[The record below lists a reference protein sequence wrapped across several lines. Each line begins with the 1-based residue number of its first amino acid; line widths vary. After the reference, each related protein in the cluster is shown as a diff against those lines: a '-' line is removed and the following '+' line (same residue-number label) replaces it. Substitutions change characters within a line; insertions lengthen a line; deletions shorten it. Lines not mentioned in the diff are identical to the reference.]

1 MVNMVQTYFLKM
13 SKIFCLEFFPLQ
25 TFCQVAKCHQKRDR
39 LRDSKKQ
46 HGYPG
51 HTARWNLASR
61 NSKCHEE
68 LDHLSHALQQEG
80 PIREVEEVVVAK
92 YFGTSKPTR
101 LQQVPNE
108 VNCEN
113 QCPKGSKSK
122 VVLLTHIRRRELFGL
137 CEQGQGHCSYTKP
150 PSRWD
155 GIGFLNLKDRT
166 HTQHDMLQDF
176 ICSLCKLSSLC
187 FFCFCL
193 LCGACGAE
201 EGGF

>member
-1 MVNMVQTYFLKM
+1 M

-51 HTARWNLASR
+51 HTARWILASR

-68 LDHLSHALQQEG
+68 FDHLSHALQQEG

-193 LCGACGAE
+193 SQGV
-201 EGGF
+201 